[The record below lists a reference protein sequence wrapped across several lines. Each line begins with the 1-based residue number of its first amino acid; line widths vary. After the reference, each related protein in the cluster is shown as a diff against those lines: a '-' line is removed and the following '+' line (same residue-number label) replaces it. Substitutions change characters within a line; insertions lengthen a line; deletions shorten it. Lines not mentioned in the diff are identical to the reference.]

1 MLTKREKNILI
12 FNQRTKISE
21 IILKMQDIAICVN
34 DRNHVA
40 GVFTEGDFRKSVLK
54 GINTNNQISRLMNKN
69 FYYVGTNYTRKNV
82 LEIFKKKRIQK
93 ILIIKNK
100 KLSGIIDR
108 DEFDIN
114 NKDKKNLLNNPVIIM
129 SGGLGKRLQPFTKI
143 LPKGLLPIKGEP
155 IIKRIMD
162 EFYKNNFNNFNI
174 ILNHYG
180 KMFESYFFQH
190 KLNYNIH
197 FYHEKKTLGTV
208 GYLYKF
214 KRKFN
219 NDIFL
224 TNCDILLKANYK
236 GILNYHK
243 KSNNFLTIC
252 ASIKKLKVP
261 YGVCKINKKS
271 KLIEM
276 NEKPEFNYLINTGFY
291 ILKPD
296 ALKYLM
302 NNYKTDMNQ
311 FIEK

>member
-1 MLTKREKNILI
+1 MDLEKI
-12 FNQRTKISE
+12 
-21 IILKMQDIAICVN
+21 
-34 DRNHVA
+34 
-40 GVFTEGDFRKSVLK
+40 
-54 GINTNNQISRLMNKN
+54 
-69 FYYVGTNYTRKNV
+69 
-82 LEIFKKKRIQK
+82 
-93 ILIIKNK
+93 
-100 KLSGIIDR
+100 
-108 DEFDIN
+108 
-114 NKDKKNLLNNPVIIM
+114 
-129 SGGLGKRLQPFTKI
+129 QPFTKI

-180 KMFESYFFQH
+180 KFWKLLFQH

-197 FYHEKKTLGTV
+197 FYHEKTLGTV

-261 YGVCKINKKS
+261 YGVCKINKKV
-271 KLIEM
+271 
-276 NEKPEFNYLINTGFY
+276 N
-291 ILKPD
+291 
-296 ALKYLM
+296 
-302 NNYKTDMNQ
+302 
-311 FIEK
+311 